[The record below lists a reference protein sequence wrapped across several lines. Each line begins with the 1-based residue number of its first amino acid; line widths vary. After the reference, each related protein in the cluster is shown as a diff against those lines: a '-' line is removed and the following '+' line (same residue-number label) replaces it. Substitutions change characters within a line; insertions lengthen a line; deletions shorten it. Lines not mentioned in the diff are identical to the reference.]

1 MHEGDADGCFYGLLF
16 ALTIFISPMVTL
28 LAIILGVFGFRLRA
42 RMLAIIVWIAA
53 LATLIHMLPA
63 WKSFFDSRARK

>member
-1 MHEGDADGCFYGLLF
+1 MHEGDADGCFCGLLF

-28 LAIILGVFGFRLRA
+28 LAIILGGFGFRFRA
-42 RMLAIIVWIAA
+42 RTLEIIAWIAA

-63 WKSFFDSRARK
+63 WKSFFDG